1 MQSASDLLGLAG
13 GKPKLIT
20 RLTSGTGTYVPTAD
34 MARCLVRIQAG
45 GGGGSTQNA
54 GTGGGGGA
62 MIEVLVRV
70 PIAGLAYA
78 VGAGG
83 AAEVKGSVSY
93 FGNYRALPGL
103 SYDSGVY
110 ASVAYS
116 GGMLE
121 HIVGSVDTDSA
132 SMLIGRGPAGVSGGG
147 GGIPSVAGR
156 LVGFPVS
163 PASNLHLSSAS
174 LGYADASNAAGVK
187 SGGDSF
193 YGTGGAAGSA
203 PAAGNYGAGG
213 GGHASTPGAGLGG
226 CIEIWDFGA

>member
-1 MQSASDLLGLAG
+1 MPNLLSNYVG
-13 GKPKLIT
+13 GSKPKLIT
-20 RLTSGTGTYVPTAD
+20 LLTSGTGTYVPTAD

-45 GGGGSTQNA
+45 GGGGSTANT

-62 MIEVLVRV
+62 MVEVLVRV

-83 AAEVKGSVSY
+83 AAETKGSVSY
-93 FGNYRALPGL
+93 FGNYQALPGL
-103 SYDSGVY
+103 SYDGNVY
-110 ASVAYS
+110 SSLSYS
-116 GGMLE
+116 GGVLE
-121 HIVGSVDTDSA
+121 HIVGSIDSDSA
-132 SMLIGRGPAGVSGGG
+132 SMMVGRGLSGVSGGG
-147 GGIPSVAGR
+147 GGNTGAAGR

-163 PASNLHLSSAS
+163 PSSSLHVNPASIAYSGASNT
-174 LGYADASNAAGVK
+174 AGLK

-213 GGHASTPGAGLGG
+213 GGHATTPGAGLGG

>member
-1 MQSASDLLGLAG
+1 MPNLLSNYVG
-13 GKPKLIT
+13 GSKPKLIT
-20 RLTSGTGTYVPTAD
+20 LLTSGTGTYVPTAD
-34 MARCLVRIQAG
+34 MARCLVRVQGG
-45 GGGGSTQNA
+45 GGGGSTQGS

-62 MIEVLVRV
+62 MIEVMIRV
-70 PIAGLAYA
+70 PVAGLAYA

-83 AAEVKGSVSY
+83 ATETKGSVSY
-93 FGNYRALPGL
+93 FGKYRALPGL
-103 SYDSGVY
+103 SYDGNAYAGVG
-110 ASVAYS
+110 YS

-147 GGIPSVAGR
+147 GGYSSTSGR
-156 LVGFPVS
+156 IIGYPIS
-163 PASNLHLSSAS
+163 PAATLHMSPAKLVYDEAT
-174 LGYADASNAAGVK
+174 NAAGAK

-213 GGHASTPGAGLGG
+213 GGHATTPGVGLGG